1 MTATILENVNFKIL
15 LQQHGGNFARAK
27 EAWDKILAIGGFG
40 NVPHTYEG
48 GLDVR
53 GLHVLLDERK
63 QGQAT
68 AIAYSPRYAVRGSQV
83 IPDHQEVPQAADDL
97 EEKIHKIED
106 IAAGDDPSKVSI

>member
-1 MTATILENVNFKIL
+1 MLENVNFKIL
-15 LQQHGGNFARAK
+15 LKQHGGDFVRAK
-27 EAWDKILAIGGFG
+27 QAWDKILQIGGFG

-53 GLHVLLDERK
+53 GMHVLLDERK

-68 AIAYSPRYAVRGSQV
+68 AIAFNPRYAAQGTNP
-83 IPDHQEVPQAADDL
+83 IADHRPLPEAASDL

-106 IAAGDDPSKVSI
+106 ITAGNDPNKVSI